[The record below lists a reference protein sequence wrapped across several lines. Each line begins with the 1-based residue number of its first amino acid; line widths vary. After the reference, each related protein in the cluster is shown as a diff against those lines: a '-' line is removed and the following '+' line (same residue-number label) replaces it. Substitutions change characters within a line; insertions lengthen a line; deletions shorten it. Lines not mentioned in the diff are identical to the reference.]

1 LPPRAIHVNN
11 YRSKRAQA
19 SVEITEFMVELAE
32 KGEGE
37 CAFAVKVRV
46 LLAGNAR

>member
-11 YRSKRAQA
+11 YRNEGARG
-19 SVEITEFMVELAE
+19 SVEVTEFMAELAE